1 MFWTKK
7 TFLPGFLRITF
18 SPVFSGVIFH
28 RNVVLER
35 SQNFFFLLSQDF
47 LEEFLWDRNSC
58 IYPGILRGIP
68 EDSEGFLF
76 PPKAVDSGQRLKK
89 ALC

>member
-35 SQNFFFLLSQDF
+35 SQDFFLLSQDF
-47 LEEFLWDRNSC
+47 FA
-58 IYPGILRGIP
+58 GIP
-68 EDSEGFLF
+68 VE
-76 PPKAVDSGQRLKK
+76 QRWQRQRWRRG
-89 ALC
+89 